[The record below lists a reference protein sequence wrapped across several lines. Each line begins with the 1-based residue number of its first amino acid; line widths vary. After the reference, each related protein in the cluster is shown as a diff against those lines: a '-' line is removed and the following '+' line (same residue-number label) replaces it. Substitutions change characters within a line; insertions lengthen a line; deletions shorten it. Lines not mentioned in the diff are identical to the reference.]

1 MTSRAFLRTCLL
13 TGSVFLSSCAYM
25 QTHKNIEESFSQ
37 HAGYQLS
44 PDFQLFKAGKSYYL
58 TIDRMSLK
66 KTYPVIHDSIFL
78 KDNNAPSLEPIAG
91 TSATAYK
98 EISAGTA
105 TVLQQNSGYADLS
118 VLKDELNSS
127 DTPWLDA
134 LPAGAVNCRIRA
146 EIVGQAITWTDE
158 NASAT
163 TPTAIKI
170 LSTFDQL
177 CIDWPGTVLY
187 NVAIPVMAPFVFFHE
202 FLNEHES

>member
-58 TIDRMSLK
+58 SMDKMSLK

-78 KDNNAPSLEPIAG
+78 KDDNAPLLEPIAG
-91 TSATAYK
+91 TTATAYK

-105 TVLQQNSGYADLS
+105 TVLQQNNGYGDLS

-127 DTPWLDA
+127 NTPWLDDC
-134 LPAGAVNCRIRA
+134 PAGAVACKIQA
-146 EIVGQAITWTDE
+146 EIVGQPLTWTDE
-158 NASAT
+158 NSSADMST
-163 TPTAIKI
+163 GIKI
-170 LSTFDQL
+170 LSAIDQVF
-177 CIDWPGTVLY
+177 IDWPGTVLY
-187 NVAIPVMAPFVFFHE
+187 NVAIPVMAPFVYFHE
-202 FLNEHES
+202 FLNED